1 MAAAPNV
8 MSLAIG
14 RAILSIGIKA
24 GVTCVSVYMTELS
37 PAAHRGSLVSIEEI
51 YINIGILAATC
62 AAWVMMGMEMISWR
76 VFVAV
81 GAVAPA
87 LSLICILLPQVPE
100 SPRYLILQGREEE
113 AIVVLRSALDDDETE
128 ISKTLMLW
136 QKEAKEAEI
145 ESKKSWA
152 DSAQELRDLFAHKG
166 FRVASI
172 C

>member
-51 YINIGILAATC
+51 YINVGILAATFT
-62 AAWVMMGMEMISWR
+62 AWIMLGMENISWR

-81 GAVAPA
+81 GAIAPA
-87 LSLICILLPQVPE
+87 LSLVCILLPQVPE
-100 SPRYLILQGREEE
+100 SPRYLHVQGREEE
-113 AIVVLRSALDDDETE
+113 ALTVLRSALDGD
-128 ISKTLMLW
+128 
-136 QKEAKEAEI
+136 EAEI
-145 ESKKSWA
+145 AKTH
-152 DSAQELRDLFAHKG
+152 EL
-166 FRVASI
+166 
-172 C
+172 